1 MPCREFH
8 GQLANPKG
16 KTAKL
21 LNDYVCILI
30 DDLTGV
36 DIGLFE
42 FDPDSTLYCFIINAD
57 EQIYLRYGGRDD
69 SSAEKYFNED
79 SLQEALERGLEL
91 HKQYEAGE
99 LEKTERPKPFFP
111 RDYPEI
117 AKDEIA
123 KKKCVHCHHLGQA
136 KTILNQGQGKLDK
149 MKDLWVY
156 PDIERLGIKLEV
168 KELLEVDDAEGA
180 AKDAGLKKKD
190 VITHIEGK
198 RVHTFGDL
206 QYLLNKHPEDSKT
219 LKLTVQRKDEPVEV
233 EIKLEKWWRVTD
245 IIRRAGTHALE
256 PFPEFWGKPLDER
269 EKRKLGIKE
278 NEFGLEVT
286 KFWVKTN
293 AQNAGLQVGD
303 VVYEVD
309 GVNTAEYTANPVVW
323 IRLQRNPGD
332 TITVKALRNG
342 KKVEFSFKLK
352 ARPW

>member
-21 LNDYVCILI
+21 LGNYVCVLI

-79 SLQEALERGLEL
+79 SLHEALELGLDL
-91 HKQYEAGE
+91 HKQHAAGT
-99 LEKTERPKPFFP
+99 LEKVERPKPFYP

-117 AKDEIA
+117 ARDEIA
-123 KKKCVHCHHLGQA
+123 KNKCVHCHHLGEARTRLLQSQ
-136 KTILNQGQGKLDK
+136 NKLDK

-156 PDIERLGIKLEV
+156 PDIERLGFRLDV
-168 KELLEVDDAEGA
+168 KKLLEVEAVEGA
-180 AKDAGLKKKD
+180 AKEAGLRKKD
-190 VITHIEGK
+190 VITHIEAK
-198 RVHTFGDL
+198 RVRTFGDL
-206 QYLLNKHPEDSKT
+206 QQFLDEHPHDAQT
-219 LKLTVQRKDEPVEV
+219 LKLTVQRKDEPVDV
-233 EIKLEKWWRVTD
+233 EIKLDKWWRVTD
-245 IIRRAGTHALE
+245 IIRRSGTHALE
-256 PFPEFWGKPLDER
+256 PFPEFWGKPLDKQA
-269 EKRKLGIKE
+269 KRKLGIDE
-278 NEFGLEVT
+278 QEFALEVT

-303 VVYEVD
+303 VVFEVD
-309 GVNTAEYTANPVVW
+309 GITESEYTANPVVW
-323 IRLQRNPGD
+323 IRLNRNPGD
-332 TITVKALRNG
+332 SITIKALRNG
-342 KKVEFSFKLK
+342 KTLEFTFKLK

>member
-1 MPCREFH
+1 M
-8 GQLANPKG
+8 ANPKG

-21 LNDYVCILI
+21 LKDYVCILI

-42 FDPDSTLYCFIINAD
+42 FDPDSTLYCFILNAD

-79 SLQEALERGLEL
+79 SLEEALEKGLAL
-91 HKQYEAGE
+91 HKQYGASE

-136 KTILNQGQGKLDK
+136 RTILLQGQGKLDK

-156 PDIERLGIKLEV
+156 PAVERLGISLDV
-168 KELLEVDDAEGA
+168 KTGLVVDDADGA

-190 VITHIEGK
+190 VITKLEGHP
-198 RVHTFGDL
+198 VHTFGDL
-206 QYLLNKHPEDSKT
+206 QYLLDKHPAASET
-219 LKLTVQRKDEPVEV
+219 LKLTMLRKDEQVEI
-233 EIKLEKWWRVTD
+233 EIKLDKWWRVTD
-245 IIRRAGTHALE
+245 IARRAGTHALE
-256 PFPEFWGKPLDER
+256 PFPEFWGKPLDKGD
-269 EKRKLGIKE
+269 KRKLGIDE
-278 NEFGLEVT
+278 NQFGLEVT

-293 AQNAGLQVGD
+293 AQSAGLQPGD

-309 GVNTAEYTANPVVW
+309 GTTDCEYTGNPVVW
-323 IRLQRNPGD
+323 IRLNRKPGD
-332 TITVKALRNG
+332 SVTVKALRNG
-342 KKVEFSFKLK
+342 KKLEFSFKLK